1 MCICMC
7 AYLHPHVDLYVY
19 IDRRTDGHTSYSVSF
34 VRVKSLNLTIRESI
48 RMKSGGSK
56 KTLYV
61 LESDEVART
70 DERMDGWKRDQ
81 MTHQN
86 NC

>member
-1 MCICMC
+1 M
-7 AYLHPHVDLYVY
+7 Y

-48 RMKSGGSK
+48 RMKSGVVEK
-56 KTLYV
+56 KLYV

-70 DERMDGWKRDQ
+70 DGRTHGWMEKRPDDASK
-81 MTHQN
+81 
-86 NC
+86 